1 MLRKSIMLSMVI
13 ALACSCRAGVEI
25 SGSPNPDMSQF
36 EERVYDTAPDGQA
49 AVRVLP
55 AIGSLDELMEY
66 RDLKREEAARIL
78 AMTAEMGEEK
88 PYLPAVV
95 TMSRPV
101 TISEFNTMLMRHNA
115 SVQKTFSAPGSN
127 SESSILKAE
136 FIKGEDVVLPR
147 SIRFLT
153 TTGRGQLSYETMAD
167 GEQMARLGA
176 ELSGREEELNG
187 ISGFNLVEGITSFV
201 GGVHRDWLLRLFDDP
216 GVFLPDV
223 GPIELYEGGVAYAFW
238 DDLSDEVERYLHR

>member
-1 MLRKSIMLSMVI
+1 MLKSTLPCI
-13 ALACSCRAGVEI
+13 AILVLACSCRAGIEI
-25 SGSPNPDMSQF
+25 PGKPSPDLSQL
-36 EERVYDTAPDGQA
+36 EERIYDTAPDGRA

-55 AIGSLDELMEY
+55 AIGSLDQLMEY
-66 RDLKREEAARIL
+66 RDLKRDEAARIL
-78 AMTAEMGEEK
+78 AITAELGEER

-101 TISEFNTMLMRHNA
+101 TISEFNIMLARHNA
-115 SVQKTFSAPGSN
+115 SARKAFSEPGSN

-167 GEQMARLGA
+167 VEQMARLGA

-187 ISGFNLVEGITSFV
+187 ISGFDLVEGITSFV
-201 GGVHRDWLLRLFDDP
+201 GGVHREWLLRLFDDP

-223 GPIELYEGGVAYAFW
+223 GPMELYEGAVAYAFW